1 MEHLSLEEETR
12 IKDIRNIFTLNNE
25 LNYTA
30 FKYTRNSFRIKKE
43 TKAIEIEYLE
53 ILRIFLSMKK
63 NKIIIKKVRVSNFWT
78 NRYIEYEG
86 NSDRNKTL
94 SVEEHLDKT
103 KQHLKDI
110 INYQKKHDTWKIK
123 LTNNFI
129 SSIDNDEDHAMHSK
143 SDNIQIMIKDEAD
156 GIIKELFDSL
166 KKDTKIIWNR

>member
-63 NKIIIKKVRVSNFWT
+63 NKILINKVRASNFWT
-78 NRYIEYEG
+78 NSYIEYES
-86 NSDRNKTL
+86 NADRNKTL

-110 INYQKKHDTWKIK
+110 INYLKKHDT
-123 LTNNFI
+123 
-129 SSIDNDEDHAMHSK
+129 
-143 SDNIQIMIKDEAD
+143 
-156 GIIKELFDSL
+156 
-166 KKDTKIIWNR
+166 